1 MPIYN
6 NMRRLTYKFC
16 EYYDSFDT
24 FKSKYNELPA
34 GLKVVTETQLEVIY
48 YLLMGQYGN
57 SSFGNL
63 SIELANQRVF
73 NTIYQYAPIYLKKRQ
88 ITDAI
93 LALQLDSDDVLG
105 GTTAIYNS
113 AANDGSLPT
122 TQTTS
127 EIGYVDSQNVTKYKR
142 TKLEG
147 YSNYYELLNNDA
159 TKDFLS
165 KFKSLFAK
173 YIFPGLYTY
182 EFIDND

>member
-1 MPIYN
+1 MFQA
-6 NMRRLTYKFC
+6 RRLTTKFC

-24 FKSKYNELPA
+24 FKAKYDELPSS
-34 GLKVVTETQLEVIY
+34 LKVVDYSQLEIIY
-48 YLLMGQYGN
+48 WLLMGQYAN
-57 SSFGNL
+57 SDFANL
-63 SIELANQRVF
+63 SIGMANQRVF
-73 NTIYQYAPIYLKKRQ
+73 NTIYQYAPIYFKKRS

-93 LALQLDSDDVLG
+93 LALNMDSDDVLG

-147 YSNYYELLNNDA
+147 YSNYYDLLNNDA
-159 TKDFLS
+159 TKDFIS
-165 KFKSLFAK
+165 KFKPLFAK
-173 YIFPGLYTY
+173 YIFPSLYTY
-182 EFIDND
+182 EFIDNE

>member
-1 MPIYN
+1 MYN
-6 NMRRLTYKFC
+6 EMRRLTYKFC
-16 EYYDSFDT
+16 EYYNTFDA
-24 FKSKYNELPA
+24 FKAKYDELPTT
-34 GLKVVTETQLEVIY
+34 LKVITEAQLKVIY

-57 SSFGNL
+57 SSFANL
-63 SIELANQRVF
+63 SIELSNQRVF

-182 EFIDND
+182 VIKDND